1 MGLPQ
6 GLHARAVQWF
16 NHWRNG
22 LCCLGLETR
31 VIKPVIKPAMHII
44 TVVDVERNLL
54 AEQEARASRVEAVTV
69 DRSWYALHA
78 RREWCPEAARAE
90 QWLSVI
96 REEAT
101 LADRIY
107 AYRKWFLGCDPC

>member
-1 MGLPQ
+1 M
-6 GLHARAVQWF
+6 
-16 NHWRNG
+16 
-22 LCCLGLETR
+22 
-31 VIKPVIKPAMHII
+31 IKPASHVI
-44 TVVDVERNLL
+44 TVGDVERTLL
-54 AEQEARASRVEAVTV
+54 VEQEARAARIEAVTV
-69 DRSWYALHA
+69 DRSRYALHA

-90 QWLSVI
+90 QGLSVI